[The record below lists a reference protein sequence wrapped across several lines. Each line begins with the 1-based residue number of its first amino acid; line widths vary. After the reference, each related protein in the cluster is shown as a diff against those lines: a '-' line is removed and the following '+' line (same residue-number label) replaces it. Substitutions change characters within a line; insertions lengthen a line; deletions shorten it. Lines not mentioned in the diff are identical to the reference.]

1 MAVGKKFFRTR
12 RFNKYKYVFLFNSW
26 ELAAMSH
33 PLVLNLSIITD
44 SEEIP
49 VEMQIVVLSWHCYR
63 SIN

>member
-1 MAVGKKFFRTR
+1 MTAGKKSFRTR

-49 VEMQIVVLSWHCYR
+49 VEMQIVALSWYCYL